1 MSKTKDL
8 IEKLQTGLQEY
19 MESDKYKELL
29 RVMSRFYNYSFNNCL
44 LIAMQ
49 CPSASYVA
57 GYRSWQRNFHRQVKK
72 GAKAISIISP
82 VPYKKKNEETG
93 EEEERLGFRASS
105 VFDISDTYQIEDLD
119 PVQIGVADLEGN
131 VENFKDFVAA
141 LTETSPVPVYYELFD
156 SKELKGY
163 FSESENRIVIQD
175 GMTER
180 QTMKTLVHEVAHALL
195 HTKAQMEKEP
205 RDRMQKEIEAESVAF
220 VVCEHYHVH
229 TDEYTFP
236 YIVGWSTGKA
246 GELVTKSMQTILK
259 TSDTI
264 IKGIDEHFASLCT
277 EKSA

>member
-19 MESDKYKELL
+19 MHSEKYKELL
-29 RVMSRFYNYSFNNCL
+29 HVMSKFHNYSFNNCL

-49 CPSASYVA
+49 CPTASYVA
-57 GYRSWQRNFHRQVKK
+57 GYRSWQKNFHRQVKR

-82 VPYKKKNEETG
+82 MPYTKKNEETG
-93 EEEERLGFRASS
+93 EDEEHLGFRAAS
-105 VFDISDTYQIEDLD
+105 VFDISDTYQIPDLD
-119 PVQIGVADLEGN
+119 PIQIGVADLEGN
-131 VENFKDFVAA
+131 VENFKDFIDA
-141 LTETSPVPVYYELFD
+141 LTRVAPVPVSYELFED
-156 SKELKGY
+156 KATKGY
-163 FSESENRIVIQD
+163 FSDADHKIVIQD

-195 HTKAQMEKEP
+195 HTKEQLEKKP

-220 VVCEHYHVH
+220 VVCEHYNVD
-229 TDEYTFP
+229 TVEYSFP

-246 GELVTKSMQTILK
+246 GELVTKSMTTILD
-259 TSDTI
+259 TSDKI
-264 IKGIDEHFASLCT
+264 IKGIDDYFESLCT